1 MQFIKPF
8 GKLVCLLLAVL
19 LSAGQASAA
28 TQVLDYIEIGS
39 EGDENIIAVHFNVP
53 VRYVSHLMNEANN
66 EVGVQLQIVSGEEQG
81 NPDSPPVDMP
91 DLVTNDQLT
100 WNPSEEIPLNRVAFQ
115 RVPLGT
121 STLLVSFATPI
132 KKFRIRQSRDF
143 YVMEFLLKKPNALT
157 EVTKPPASMVDVDVP
172 ETKSPFS
179 FKSLPL
185 VIYVI
190 NLDSQLVPI
199 DLQEVQPV
207 AVQGEQTLYT
217 TVAQVDGKEWHRLR
231 LGYFRTRQEAEA
243 KLQGVKNVYPDAW
256 IDRADI
262 VERREAMFKLGL
274 AEAEAE
280 AETKPQAMLPAD
292 ERLTKMIEQIRR
304 AMTAGEYGKAIRMLE
319 AFLEE
324 PENYYTKEAMELLGL
339 AHERNGQK
347 AHAKAEYEAFLEKYP
362 EGEDADRVRQRL
374 LGLITAPLPLR
385 EPLRREEEEKKV
397 EWETYGTF
405 SQNYRRNQ
413 VDDSSGDGETR
424 VTRSE
429 IQNGISL
436 TSRRRGEK
444 LDVRARLTGSYTVD
458 LMGDEGGGNDK
469 SLSEAYVDV
478 EHRDSHAT
486 LRLGRQRVRS
496 SGILGRFDGLV
507 LGYEY
512 TPDIRLRAVAGL
524 PVQRSRDV
532 FLNEH
537 KRFAGVSGDVANIL
551 ENWDLSLFLVEQRV
565 DELIDRRAMG
575 GELRYFEGG
584 KSLYGLVDYD
594 IHYGMLNIFNLQGSW
609 AMEDETRL
617 YMTFDYRTSPLLQ
630 TSTALN
636 GYRDPLLYDRGV
648 IQRVETIQDLL
659 NYESE
664 EAIYKR
670 AEEMTAMM
678 TTVTFGVNR
687 PLSETLQISGD
698 ITLTSTGS
706 TKEQGVAEEPDPNSQ
721 DPDNPSIRTSHDY
734 MAAMEDTGLQS
745 YYTFQLIKNDLLKQ
759 GDIGILSLRYYD
771 TGTSNTF
778 RIGASSRYPINNVWR
793 INPRFDI
800 AYRQVDLNNGT
811 RLTLSPYLRMDYRLR
826 KSFTL
831 EFESGANWYKEE
843 SDVAKRN
850 STDYYFQAGYRW
862 DF

>member
-8 GKLVCLLLAVL
+8 GKLVCLLLTVL
-19 LSAGQASAA
+19 SITGQVSAA
-28 TQVLDYIEIGS
+28 TRVLDYIEIGS

-66 EVGVQLQIVSGEEQG
+66 EVGVQLQIVSSEEQG
-81 NPDSPPVDMP
+81 NPDNPPVDLS
-91 DLVTNDQLT
+91 DLVMNDQLT

-121 STLLVSFATPI
+121 SALLVSFASPI

-143 YVMEFLLKKPNALT
+143 YVMEFLLKKPQVLT
-157 EVTKPPASMVDVDVP
+157 EATKPLASMIEVDVP

-190 NLDSQLVPI
+190 NLDSQLAPI
-199 DLQEVQPV
+199 DLQEVQSV
-207 AVQGEQTLYT
+207 AVEGEQTLYT
-217 TVAQVDGKEWHRLR
+217 TVAQVDGREWHRLR

-243 KLQGVKNVYPDAW
+243 KLQEVKNVYPDAW

-274 AEAEAE
+274 MATEEE
-280 AETKPQAMLPAD
+280 PESKPQEMLPAD

-304 AMTAGEYGKAIRMLE
+304 TMTAGEYDKAIRMLE

-374 LGLITAPLPLR
+374 LGLVTAPLPLR
-385 EPLRREEEEKKV
+385 EPLRREEKEKKV
-397 EWETYGTF
+397 EWETYGSF
-405 SQNYRRNQ
+405 SQNYRRNEIDSPF
-413 VDDSSGDGETR
+413 VDDAES

-429 IQNGISL
+429 IQNIVSL
-436 TSRRRGEK
+436 DSRRRGEK
-444 LDVRARLTGSYTVD
+444 LDVRTRLTGSYTVD
-458 LMGDEGGGNDK
+458 LLGDKGRGNDK
-469 SLSEAYVDV
+469 SLTEAYVDA
-478 EHRDSHAT
+478 EHRDSHAS

-512 TPDIRLRAVAGL
+512 TPDIRLRAAAGL
-524 PVQRSRDV
+524 PVQSSRDV

-537 KRFAGVSGDVANIL
+537 KRFAGVSGDIANIL

-565 DELIDRRAMG
+565 DELIDRRAVG

-584 KSLYGLVDYD
+584 KSLYGLIDYD
-594 IHYGMLNIFNLQGSW
+594 IHYGALNIFNLQGNW
-609 AMEDETRL
+609 NLEDKTRL
-617 YMTFDYRTSPLLQ
+617 YMTLDYRTSPLLQ

-636 GYRDPLLYDRGV
+636 GYNDPLLYDSGV
-648 IQRVETIQDLL
+648 FQRVESIQDLL
-659 NYESE
+659 KYESE
-664 EAIYKR
+664 EAIYQR
-670 AEEMTAMM
+670 AEDMTAM
-678 TTVTFGVNR
+678 TTTITFGANK
-687 PLSETLQISGD
+687 PLTETLQISGD

-706 TKEQGVAEEPDPNSQ
+706 TKEQGVAEEPDPT
-721 DPDNPSIRTSHDY
+721 NPGGTRTSHDY
-734 MAAMEDTGLQS
+734 MAAFEDTGLQS
-745 YYTFQLIKNDLLKQ
+745 FYTFQLIKNDLLKQ

-771 TGTSNTF
+771 TDTSNTF
-778 RIGASSRYPINNVWR
+778 RIGASSRYPINSVWR
-793 INPRFDI
+793 LNPRFDVS
-800 AYRQVDLNNGT
+800 YRQTDLNNGT

-826 KSFTL
+826 KNFTL

-843 SDVAKRN
+843 SDVEQKDY
-850 STDYYFQAGYRW
+850 TDYYFQAGYRW